1 MTPHSICIINQ
12 SIKKSM
18 SSHGLVLVGVK
29 TAGHGWGQGVVNY
42 AATRLSVLMSHHF
55 FPLADLLGVAWFNK
69 QSFCFVLLSSR
80 LLMRTLKD
88 YIKSLGSVYL
98 QERRVPKWFRLC
110 NQAVHEPTVSGYMI
124 PSRLLCS
131 FLSLSEDT
139 TEDLI
144 IIYVGDLC
152 LRDSNTIPDA
162 MYGV

>member
-12 SIKKSM
+12 SIKKSV

-80 LLMRTLKD
+80 LLMWTLKD
-88 YIKSLGSVYL
+88 YIKSLSSVYL

-110 NQAVHEPTVSGYMI
+110 NQAVHEPIWLYDTLSFIVLLSIPLRGHNRRFDHHLCGGFVSQGQ
-124 PSRLLCS
+124 
-131 FLSLSEDT
+131 
-139 TEDLI
+139 
-144 IIYVGDLC
+144 
-152 LRDSNTIPDA
+152 
-162 MYGV
+162 